1 LPRFDKKDI
10 RALGVVQGVLEPLVL
25 RRTKNMKDI
34 NGQPIIDLPNKD
46 VEIEYLEFSPEEK
59 DIYDSI
65 YTHSKTK
72 FNYYCQAG
80 SILSHYAHIFQLL
93 VR

>member
-1 LPRFDKKDI
+1 M
-10 RALGVVQGVLEPLVL
+10 GVVQGVLEPLVL
-25 RRTKNMKDI
+25 RRTKNMRDI
-34 NGQPIIDLPNKD
+34 NGQPIIDLPCKE
-46 VEIEYLEFSPEEK
+46 VEIEYLEFSPEEQ

-72 FNYYCQAG
+72 FNYYVKSG